1 MRQSGFNLATHPIN
15 HALDQLDLAVAEPVL
30 VADVVRDAGL
40 ASALTAGATWLN
52 LKFLATSLGERNIV
66 LWRQEY

>member
-1 MRQSGFNLATHPIN
+1 MRQSDFNLATHPIN

-40 ASALTAGATWLN
+40 ATALAAGATGLN
-52 LKFLATSLGERNIV
+52 LELLATSLGGRNIV
-66 LWRQEY
+66 YGFMI